1 MNPTLKMTFHSS
13 GGIKCCKCEVG
24 FQGEVRGKDLDWI
37 FNSKIVIEVVDMW
50 NCVGRLQSSPIERG
64 GKMFA
69 GQSKLRRK
77 PAFSCMQKEDGEIKR
92 ENDPSELNNI

>member
-24 FQGEVRGKDLDWI
+24 FQGEVRCKDLDLI

-50 NCVGRLQSSPIERG
+50 NCVGRLQSSQVER
-64 GKMFA
+64 
-69 GQSKLRRK
+69 SR
-77 PAFSCMQKEDGEIKR
+77 
-92 ENDPSELNNI
+92 